1 MHQVLDKQNQFLQQE
16 ILLRTT
22 RKKQLETLLENQNK
36 LEEEAK

>member
-1 MHQVLDKQNQFLQQE
+1 MHQVLEKQNQSLQQE